1 MRPFI
6 AILGAFAV
14 AAASLSAADN
24 NVVTIPKCLLALDE
38 ESLIPAQEAGVLMKI
53 AAREGDQVSAGDL
66 LAQIDDAIPR
76 MQHNIAG
83 YKLKVAERQ
92 AADDVEYRYAVAAA
106 NCAEADYKAL
116 EEANRKS
123 PGTVTQTELR
133 EKYLV
138 FIKAQLGTEKAQKD
152 QTVAALQ
159 AKVAEAELQAAK
171 VNVEHRRIAAP
182 IDAVVVELARHEGE
196 WVQAGDPVMRLVRLD
211 RLRVQGFL
219 NSKDFRGADVQGR
232 PVTVAVSLPGG
243 QREMFPGKIVYVKPL
258 VEAGGDFL
266 VRAEVQNR
274 KQNGV
279 WVLTPGLNA
288 DMTIQLK

>member
-1 MRPFI
+1 MRSFI
-6 AILGAFAV
+6 AILGVF
-14 AAASLSAADN
+14 AAATLLSAADN
-24 NVVTIPKCLLALDE
+24 NVVTISKCLLALDE

-53 AAREGDQVSAGDL
+53 VAREGDQVSAGDL

-76 MQHNIAG
+76 MQYNVAG
-83 YKLKVAERQ
+83 YKLKVAEKQ
-92 AADDVEYRYAVAAA
+92 AADDVDYRYAVAAA
-106 NCAEADYKAL
+106 KVAEADYRQVMA
-116 EEANRKS
+116 ANDKM

-133 EKYLV
+133 QKLLEWRKMEL
-138 FIKAQLGTEKAQKD
+138 ATEKSQKD
-152 QTVAALQ
+152 QAVAALQ
-159 AKVAEAELQAAK
+159 AKVAEAELQAAR
-171 VNVEHRRIAAP
+171 VNVERRRIAAP
-182 IDAVVVELARHEGE
+182 IDAVVVELTRHEGE
-196 WVQAGDPVMRLVRLD
+196 WVQSGDPVMRLVRLD

-232 PVTVAVSLPGG
+232 PVTIAVSLPGG
-243 QREMFPGKIVYVKPL
+243 QREMFPGKVVYVKPL
-258 VEAGGDFL
+258 VEAGGEFL